1 MQLKQEAWQQ
11 RSGQWPA
18 SPQSTQH
25 INPSSLEIC
34 PSLGFP
40 VSQEQAEE
48 LLNLQLAPAAQ
59 QRPFTCSS
67 HSSPSAVPVLP
78 QTAPSLGTPSTAHP
92 LPVSPLES
100 IDSQLFPKGNPQLTT
115 RVRHLGLVLCLS
127 RDTTAHAISPSGTSC
142 ISNHYTP
149 HTWNKAS

>member
-1 MQLKQEAWQQ
+1 MQPKQEPWQH
-11 RSGQWPA
+11 RGGQWPA

-25 INPSSLEIC
+25 INPSSREIC

-40 VSQEQAEE
+40 VSREQAEE

-67 HSSPSAVPVLP
+67 HSSPSAVAVLP
-78 QTAPSLGTPSTAHP
+78 QTAPSLGTPPTAHP
-92 LPVSPLES
+92 LPVSPLEGTTPS
-100 IDSQLFPKGNPQLTT
+100 SSQRATPQLTT
-115 RVRHLGLVLCLS
+115 RVRHLGLVLCFS
-127 RDTTAHAISPSGTSC
+127 HDTTAHTISHSGTPC